1 MCYTLINKD
10 LFDFLGIFLRR
21 HFLTLLSVMLPEG
34 KQIKPIRYHTN
45 LKKTYLPNVKVV
57 VDISMNNK

>member
-45 LKKTYLPNVKVV
+45 LKKNIFTKCEGRSGY
-57 VDISMNNK
+57 